1 MSVPVLFDAAGPS
14 GINVNS
20 HTTRARVAEAYLREW
35 CADTGH
41 DYDQTL
47 DAIEKVRSGLLAG
60 PDVELFV
67 QLDAQEQS

>member
-1 MSVPVLFDAAGPS
+1 M
-14 GINVNS
+14 
-20 HTTRARVAEAYLREW
+20 AEAYLREW